1 MGVAC
6 RMGCL
11 DCRENDSEVINR
23 GFECECGCHPKKM
36 VKVTPVRWDA

>member
-1 MGVAC
+1 VGVAC